1 MTSILFMDTLTIAL
15 LNFKNK
21 VQNMKKLRRYKMK
34 KVKSLVVIVICLL
47 SLSIGLVFGTQEGE
61 HKGRGKTLIKA
72 V

>member
-1 MTSILFMDTLTIAL
+1 
-15 LNFKNK
+15 
-21 VQNMKKLRRYKMK
+21 MK